1 MTANLPAVQNSDVAK
16 TRKFR
21 GGVPEAHRA
30 SLDTRIQWMWNQR
43 MGTIQ
48 TIWKTSQ
55 EARGD
60 VLDFTA
66 ATLILQAAMG
76 KDLDSIQQV
85 FERLEGGA
93 LPDDKVLEREQSM
106 RLR

>member
-1 MTANLPAVQNSDVAK
+1 MSVNLPAVQQAEVAK
-16 TRKFR
+16 AHKFR
-21 GGVPEAHRA
+21 SSVPAAHRA

-43 MGTIQ
+43 LGTIQ
-48 TIWKTSQ
+48 TIWKASQ

-60 VLDFTA
+60 ILDFTA